1 MLDVTPLFRVCARAR
16 LRRLAAIAPAKEQE
30 RALLAL
36 LAKARDTRFGREHG
50 FAAIRSVAEFRRR
63 VPLRRYEDFWDGY
76 WRPEFP
82 RLVDCTWPGTVPFFA
97 VSSGTTRGVTKFIPC
112 SHEMNRSN
120 RRAAADLLVHHLAN
134 RPRSR
139 ILGGRNFML
148 GGSVA
153 LVERAPGVHSGDLSG
168 IAAKV
173 MPRWARLRTFPPRAL
188 EAIADWEEKIDRFA
202 RASLAEDIRSI
213 AGTPSW
219 LLLYFDRLA
228 EVSGLSSGK
237 IKELYPNLEML
248 VHGGVSFAPYRE
260 RFAELLEGGHAETR
274 EVYPASEGFFAVAD
288 RGDGEGLRLN
298 LDIGL
303 FYEFVPVEELDSPAP
318 TRHWI
323 ADAERGVNYAVAVST
338 CAGLWAYLVGD
349 TVRLVERD
357 PPRVLVTGR
366 TSYTLSAFGEH
377 LIGEEIEAAVAE
389 AAHAIDAR
397 VSDYAVGSWFPAR
410 AGERGGH
417 LYIVEFARAVDGAGR
432 LERFAAT
439 LDRAL
444 VRLNEDYA
452 AHRAEG
458 YGLDPPRV
466 HAIAPGSFAAW
477 MKSRGKLGGQH
488 KVPRVIND
496 QALFDELCRFAGSPP

>member
-1 MLDVTPLFRVCARAR
+1 MLDVTPLFRLYAGARR
-16 LRRLAAIAPAKEQE
+16 RRLAAIAPAAAQE
-30 RALLAL
+30 RTLLAL
-36 LAKARDTRFGREHG
+36 LARARDTQFGRDHG
-50 FAAIRSVAEFRRR
+50 FASIRSVGEFRRQ

-76 WRPEFP
+76 WRPAFP

-97 VSSGTTRGVTKFIPC
+97 VSSGTTRGVTKLIPC

-120 RRAAADLLVHHLAN
+120 RRAAVDLLVHHLAN
-134 RPRSR
+134 RPASR
-139 ILGGRNFML
+139 ILGGRSFML

-153 LVERAPGVHSGDLSG
+153 LVERAPGVYSGDLSG

-188 EAIADWEEKIDRFA
+188 EAIGDWEEKIDRFA

-213 AGTPSW
+213 AGVPSW

-228 EVSGLSSGK
+228 EVSGISSSQ
-237 IKELYPNLEML
+237 IKDIYPNLEFL
-248 VHGGVSFAPYRE
+248 VHGGIDFAPYRE

-274 EVYPASEGFFAVAD
+274 EVYPASEGFFAIAD
-288 RGDGEGLRLN
+288 RGDGDGLRLN

-303 FYEFVPVEELDSPAP
+303 FYEFVPVDELDAAAP

-323 ADAERGVNYAVAVST
+323 ADAEADVNYALAVST

-389 AAHAIDAR
+389 AAHAIEAK
-397 VSDYAVGSWFPAR
+397 VTDYAVGSRFPAR

-417 LYIVEFARAVDGAGR
+417 LYIVEFARALADADH
-432 LERFAAT
+432 LERFAAA
-439 LDRAL
+439 LDEAL
-444 VRLNEDYA
+444 IRLNEDYA
-452 AHRAEG
+452 VHRAEG

-466 HAIAPGSFAAW
+466 HAVAPGCFAAW
-477 MKSRGKLGGQH
+477 MKCRGMLGGQH

-496 QALFDELCRFAGSPP
+496 QALFDELCRFSGCA